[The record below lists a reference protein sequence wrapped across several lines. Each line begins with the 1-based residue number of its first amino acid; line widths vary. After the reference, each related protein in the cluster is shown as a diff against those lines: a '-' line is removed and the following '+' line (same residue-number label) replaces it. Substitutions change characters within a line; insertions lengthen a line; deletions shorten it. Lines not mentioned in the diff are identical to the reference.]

1 MSCTIAQIG
10 ASAAAMANCQ
20 SSILSL
26 IDAAYA
32 QNLNYKALA
41 IQEVIDRSN
50 HIAIV
55 LQDNSERWLNGLSEE
70 SKKDYRKEYVENTLA
85 ACKILY
91 TCGDEIEAIFQTEP
105 ALASKAAIAWA
116 YALKLHLALYKK
128 SFDSYNSELM
138 DKYARK
144 IEQYDAAYAKKFF
157 YERYDAEANHL
168 SDQVNKL
175 GNGYVFSMG
184 LGLLM
189 LFLCL
194 LIIPQELE
202 SYRLFGEFDA
212 PWLDLFVFGM
222 GIPFTWAGYKSFRNV
237 SDKKNELEEKINS
250 LRNKQ
255 NAYR

>member
-1 MSCTIAQIG
+1 M
-10 ASAAAMANCQ
+10 
-20 SSILSL
+20 
-26 IDAAYA
+26 
-32 QNLNYKALA
+32 
-41 IQEVIDRSN
+41 E
-50 HIAIV
+50 
-55 LQDNSERWLNGLSEE
+55 NSKTTRPNIER
-70 SKKDYRKEYVENTLA
+70 
-85 ACKILY
+85 ILY

-128 SFDSYNSELM
+128 SFDSYNSEFM
-138 DKYARK
+138 DHYARK

-157 YERYDAEANHL
+157 YERYDAQANHL

-175 GNGYVFSMG
+175 GNDHVFPMG

-194 LIIPQELE
+194 LRIPQELE
-202 SYRLFGEFDA
+202 WYRLFGEFDT
-212 PWLDLFVFGM
+212 PWLELFLSGM
-222 GIPFTWAGYKSFRNV
+222 GILFTRYGYKSFRNV
-237 SDKKNELEEKINS
+237 SDKKNELEEKINN